1 MFLSKMSHDFPTLD
15 RKIHI
20 LRYVAS
26 DLSNFTSVQLRLRQR
41 DWCAC
46 GYGISLPAIA
56 AALTKTMSNLR
67 AKAKWRFGSMLLTA
81 TNNVVATTQMLKT

>member
-1 MFLSKMSHDFPTLD
+1 M
-15 RKIHI
+15 
-20 LRYVAS
+20 YG
-26 DLSNFTSVQLRLRQR
+26 R
-41 DWCAC
+41 DNSRDNGPKG

-81 TNNVVATTQMLKT
+81 TNNVVATTQMLKM